1 MALPLNGLVPLARPR
16 WRRWQQLNGWRHR
29 HRPAPNHP
37 EHPEHPGE
45 AIPATPAARSTATA
59 KRGPVRFRSPVGS
72 SPRATLPGVTLAP
85 RRAQAKRESPGSTGA
100 RQRGTSAPTAGRR
113 SLARE
118 VESSSPVAERWAA
131 ARPDPRAAPRR
142 VGSPSW
148 GLGLQV
154 GRSQPHH
161 PYPTD
166 DAELYPPREPPRS
179 TRLDRSRG
187 GCGFRSIRC

>member
-1 MALPLNGLVPLARPR
+1 MPLARPR

-37 EHPEHPGE
+37 EQPRE
-45 AIPATPAARSTATA
+45 AIPATPGARSTATARLGSHRVLEA

-72 SPRATLPGVTLAP
+72 TPRATLPGVTSAP
-85 RRAQAKRESPGSTGA
+85 RRARAKRESPGSTGA
-100 RQRGTSAPTAGRR
+100 RRRGTSAPTAGRR

-131 ARPDPRAAPRR
+131 ARPDPQAAPRR
-142 VGSPSW
+142 VESPGG

-187 GCGFRSIRC
+187 GCGYRSIRC

>member
-1 MALPLNGLVPLARPR
+1 MPLARPR
-16 WRRWQQLNGWRHR
+16 WRRCQQLNGWRHR
-29 HRPAPNHP
+29 YRPAPNHP
-37 EHPEHPGE
+37 EQPRE
-45 AIPATPAARSTATA
+45 AIPATPAARSTATARPGSHRELEA

-161 PYPTD
+161 PCPTD
-166 DAELYPPREPPRS
+166 DAELYPPRNPLRS
-179 TRLDRSRG
+179 TRLDPSRG
-187 GCGFRSIRC
+187 GCGYRSIRC